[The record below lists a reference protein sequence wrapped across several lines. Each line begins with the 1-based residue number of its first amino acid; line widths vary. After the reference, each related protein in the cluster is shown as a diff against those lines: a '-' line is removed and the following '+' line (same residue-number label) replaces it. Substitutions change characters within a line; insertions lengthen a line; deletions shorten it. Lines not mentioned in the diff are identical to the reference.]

1 MKNQRFLMLLA
12 SILVFGSMAFAQ
24 VPKGNDK
31 SKDEHILTWAL
42 PEELVIDNDS
52 IVATYNSFLTPFN
65 GMTMACAS
73 FFDVQDLLPY
83 VGYTINRIDF
93 HPTADEKNYE
103 QVAASKFYI
112 CIWGNKE
119 QTEVLYEQALPTIH
133 KEDLSF
139 GYGVDGEEDYWR

>member
-42 PEELVIDNDS
+42 PEELVIDNNS

-65 GMTMACAS
+65 GMTMAC
-73 FFDVQDLLPY
+73 FFLRCA
-83 VGYTINRIDF
+83 GS
-93 HPTADEKNYE
+93 
-103 QVAASKFYI
+103 VAL
-112 CIWGNKE
+112 CG
-119 QTEVLYEQALPTIH
+119 LYDQ
-133 KEDLSF
+133 
-139 GYGVDGEEDYWR
+139 

>member
-42 PEELVIDNDS
+42 PEEPESDEGILLI
-52 IVATYNSFLTPFN
+52 YNSFLTPFN

-83 VGYTINRIDF
+83 VGYMINRIDF

-103 QVAASKFYI
+103 QIAANKFYI
-112 CIWGNKE
+112 CI
-119 QTEVLYEQALPTIH
+119 
-133 KEDLSF
+133 
-139 GYGVDGEEDYWR
+139 